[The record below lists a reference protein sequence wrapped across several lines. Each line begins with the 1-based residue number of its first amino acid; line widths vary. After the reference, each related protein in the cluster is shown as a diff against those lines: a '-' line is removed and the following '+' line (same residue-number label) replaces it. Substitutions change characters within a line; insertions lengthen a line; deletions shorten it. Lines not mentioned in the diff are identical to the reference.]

1 MMSTLWYLARMTEHA
16 SSRPTPRI
24 AAAPVSWGI
33 FELTTDGG
41 GLPDP
46 AELFRDM
53 AETGHEGTESG
64 PPGYLGTPDQARELL
79 QAAGLGLAGTFLP
92 YAFSRRDFLERDRA
106 HLEGALEILARAQSP
121 GDKPMVLLSDAYLE
135 PARMASAGRIQDH
148 PELWLDDDGWRVLHE
163 NVNAAGAL
171 CRDAGFGAA
180 FHYHAG
186 SYVETPQEIDRL
198 MEGIDTDVVG
208 LCLDTG
214 HSCFGGGDPVDVVER
229 YGAHIAHVH
238 LKDADL
244 AALDALKADGL
255 GLEKAW
261 ERGVFCEL
269 GQGGVDLDG
278 CLDRLA
284 TAGFDGWLVVEQDRL
299 LAEGDTMASLRESAA
314 RNRQYLR
321 DRGL

>member
-1 MMSTLWYLARMTEHA
+1 MTEHA
-16 SSRPTPRI
+16 SSGAKPRI

-33 FELTTDGG
+33 FELTTDGE

-64 PPGYLGTPDQARELL
+64 PPGYLGTPDHARELL
-79 QAAGLGLAGTFLP
+79 QTAGLGLAGTFLP
-92 YAFSRRDFLERDRA
+92 YAFTQRDWLTRERE

-121 GDKPMVLLSDAYLE
+121 GDKPMVLLSDAYME
-135 PARMASAGRIQDH
+135 PTRMANAGRIEMH
-148 PELWLDDDGWRVLHE
+148 PELWLDADGWRALHE
-163 NVNAAGAL
+163 HVNAAGAI
-171 CRDAGFGAA
+171 CAEAGFGAA

-186 SYVETPQEIDRL
+186 SYVETPAEIDRL
-198 MEGIDTDVVG
+198 MEGLDTDLVG

-214 HSCFGGGDPVDVVER
+214 HSWFGGGDPVKVVES
-229 YGAHIAHVH
+229 YGAHISHVH
-238 LKDADL
+238 LKDVDTY
-244 AALDALKADGL
+244 ALEALKREGA
-255 GLEKAW
+255 GLEQAW

-269 GQGGVDLDG
+269 GKGGVDLDG
-278 CLDRLA
+278 CLQRLQS
-284 TAGFDGWLVVEQDRL
+284 AGFDGWLVVEQDRL
-299 LAEGDTMASLRESAA
+299 LTEDDTMTSLRESAA